1 MAVAAA
7 TVWVAACGG
16 AGSGSGDEILSW
28 PAYSEID
35 VQWPYVVRREH
46 SGGGELLYYGAAH
59 TSDPF
64 DPQIEQI
71 ESLWVDFKPD
81 AAFNEGGDPPTD
93 KDYDSAVRKYGEPG
107 LVRHLAARDRVPVS
121 SLDPTPEVEAAF
133 LIEQFGRLRVKMF
146 YLLGA
151 VAQYG
156 SLERDRTLEQEMT
169 YVLEYYG
176 RIPGLEGPPFSIED
190 IRATLDQ
197 LILGNGGLEATDP
210 SWFDPVKSANF
221 LNVISR
227 RLSEYRDRFMVD
239 LLAGEVLQGKKVFA
253 VVGGSHV
260 VMQEP
265 ALRSA
270 LR

>member
-1 MAVAAA
+1 
-7 TVWVAACGG
+7 
-16 AGSGSGDEILSW
+16 
-28 PAYSEID
+28 
-35 VQWPYVVRREH
+35 
-46 SGGGELLYYGAAH
+46 
-59 TSDPF
+59 
-64 DPQIEQI
+64 
-71 ESLWVDFKPD
+71 
-81 AAFNEGGDPPTD
+81 
-93 KDYDSAVRKYGEPG
+93 
-107 LVRHLAARDRVPVS
+107 
-121 SLDPTPEVEAAF
+121 
-133 LIEQFGRLRVKMF
+133 MF
-146 YLLGA
+146 YLLRA

-156 SLERDRTLEQEMT
+156 SLERDRALEQEIT

-197 LILGNGGLEATDP
+197 LIPGNGGLEATDP